1 MGENLQYIK
10 ISKYLKPEL
19 RILAKDN
26 PTTIFKQITQREQS
40 KLGREV
46 DEN

>member
-10 ISKYLKPEL
+10 TWKYLKPEL

-26 PTTIFKQITQREQS
+26 ATTIFKQIPQREQF